1 MRRREFIGGFA
12 VVAVL
17 RPVGGVAQVTSRR
30 PLVVYLVGGSKSAA
44 DRYFGE
50 ATVKTRMFYAA
61 R

>member
-44 DRYFGE
+44 DRYFAGY
-50 ATVKTRMFYAA
+50 ARTRL
-61 R
+61 RRWQ